1 MHTIT
6 FFSQLHHMGYF
17 VDLARLTGGISFK
30 DVVDCA
36 QFRRKAPI
44 MESSKAATQRR
55 RFGVFELDLRAGEL
69 RKNGVRLMLQEQPCR
84 ILQLLLENPGEVV
97 TREELRKRIW
107 PDDTFVDFDHGLYSA
122 VTKLREAL
130 GDSSEKPCFIETLS
144 RRGYRFIAPVDAVS
158 AGSGPRT
165 SIAVLPFANI
175 NNNPEQDYFSDG
187 LTEEMITQLGRLH
200 TQRLG
205 VIARSSIMKYKQ
217 TDKGAGQIG
226 RELGVDYILEG
237 RVRRSGQRV
246 RVTAQLI
253 QVNDQTHLW
262 AETYEHHLR
271 DILVLQNKIALAIA
285 KEIKLKLTPEE
296 QERLAGA
303 GVVDPQAH
311 EVYLRGLHQL
321 RKLTRE
327 GAEKAVAHFEQA
339 VRQDLRY
346 ALAYVGLTE
355 AYIALTTFYLAP
367 LEGMPKAKAA
377 AVKAVELDDS
387 LAEAHAALGLVKFF
401 HDWDW
406 AGAEKE
412 FRTALAINASIA
424 EAHSGYAGLLAC
436 QGREKEALLET
447 RKAQEL
453 DPLPVYLR
461 GEGLWHFYIFRQYDE
476 TIRQCRKAV
485 ELEPNF
491 FFGHTVMAWALA
503 EEGRYAEAIAAA
515 ERGRHLSDSPFALA
529 GLSFIYAEAGDKHKA
544 NRVLQELAELSR
556 QRYVCGYHVGMV
568 HLALGKTKRALDW
581 LEKAYS
587 ERSD

>member
-1 MHTIT
+1 
-6 FFSQLHHMGYF
+6 
-17 VDLARLTGGISFK
+17 
-30 DVVDCA
+30 
-36 QFRRKAPI
+36 
-44 MESSKAATQRR
+44 MESSKAATQRT
-55 RFGVFELDLRAGEL
+55 RFGVYELDMRAAEL
-69 RKNGVRLMLQEQPCR
+69 RKNGVRLTLQEQPCR

-107 PDDTFVDFDHGLYSA
+107 PDDTFVDFDHSLYTA
-122 VTKLREAL
+122 VTKLREVL
-130 GDSSEKPCFIETLS
+130 GDSSENPRFIETLS
-144 RRGYRFIAPVDAVS
+144 RRGYRFIAPVEGVTAS
-158 AGSGPRT
+158 SGRRT
-165 SIAVLPFANI
+165 SIAVLPFTNM
-175 NNNPEQDYFSDG
+175 NNDPEQDYFSDG

-200 TQRLG
+200 PQRLG

-217 TDKGAGQIG
+217 TDKGANQIG
-226 RELGVDYILEG
+226 RELGVDHILEG
-237 RVRRSGQRV
+237 SVRRSGQRV

-253 QVNDQTHLW
+253 QVSDQTHLW
-262 AETYEHHLR
+262 AETYEQHRR
-271 DILVLQNKIALAIA
+271 DILVLQNKIAQAIA
-285 KEIKLKLTPEE
+285 MEIKLKLRPEE
-296 QERLAGA
+296 QERLAR
-303 GVVDPQAH
+303 VRTVNPEAH
-311 EVYLRGLHQL
+311 ETYLRGLHQL

-339 VRQDLRY
+339 VRKDSCY
-346 ALAYVGLTE
+346 ALAHVGLTE

-387 LAEAHAALGLVKFF
+387 LAEAHAALGLAKFF

-406 AGAEKE
+406 AGAERE
-412 FRTALAINASIA
+412 FRTALALNPSLA
-424 EAHSGYAGLLAC
+424 EAHSGYAGLLAS
-436 QGREKEALLET
+436 QGREQEALVET

-485 ELEPNF
+485 ELEPDF

-515 ERGRHLSDSPFALA
+515 ERGRQLSGSPFALT
-529 GLSFIYAEAGDKHKA
+529 GLGYVYAEAGDKHKA
-544 NRVLQELAELSR
+544 NRVLQELTELSR

-568 HLALGKTKRALDW
+568 YLALGQTERALDW